1 MMASTRDL
9 FSEDSV
15 MTRSQYR
22 ALKSG
27 GMKQLYLG
35 ENELMIR
42 HTHEMI
48 QAYLNDR
55 TPG

>member
-1 MMASTRDL
+1 MMAATRDL

-27 GMKQLYLG
+27 GMKQLHLG
-35 ENELMIR
+35 ENELLIR
-42 HTHEMI
+42 HMHEMV

-55 TPG
+55 APG